1 MFKVSP
7 QLWKSIRDVRRAVLN
22 GVGVLAIVGLLLALS
37 ARRQVRRLRP
47 RRPVAAASSDH
58 RKEESSM

>member
-7 QLWKSIRDVRRAVLN
+7 KLWKSIRDVRRAILN
-22 GVGVLAIVGLLLALS
+22 GVGVFAVVGLLLALS
-37 ARRQVRRLRP
+37 ASGATAAP

-58 RKEESSM
+58 RKAESSM